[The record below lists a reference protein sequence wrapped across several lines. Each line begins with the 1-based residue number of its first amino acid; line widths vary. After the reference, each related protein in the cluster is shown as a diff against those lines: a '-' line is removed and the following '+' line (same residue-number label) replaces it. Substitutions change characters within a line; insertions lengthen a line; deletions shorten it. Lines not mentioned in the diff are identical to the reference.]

1 MVRDQQKVPSTV
13 GRENPTATLAKERE
27 KGPSI
32 VAREKPTAMLAKE
45 REKVP
50 SIVARERPTAMLAK
64 EREKEVFSTSTFS
77 NLTMM
82 FSAMN
87 RHQLPS
93 GKDLLSDQDLRRI
106 GQLHH

>member
-1 MVRDQQKVPSTV
+1 
-13 GRENPTATLAKERE
+13 
-27 KGPSI
+27 
-32 VAREKPTAMLAKE
+32 
-45 REKVP
+45 
-50 SIVARERPTAMLAK
+50 
-64 EREKEVFSTSTFS
+64 
-77 NLTMM
+77 MM